1 MLARR
6 IANRYAEAL
15 FQLAQQR
22 NAVQAWEG
30 ELATVALVFAQT
42 PELITVLE
50 HPEIPLTQKEALL
63 TKVFKEKIAPE
74 VLSVLTLLIKRG
86 HEPDVA
92 LLHDIFRELWN
103 RQRRLLPV
111 QVTSA
116 IPLTEDQAQQ
126 LSNVLAQRTGATI
139 TLQRN
144 VDPELIAGMVIQLG
158 DRVIDASARTA
169 LTEMRSTLTGI

>member
-22 NAVQAWEG
+22 NAVQAWEQ
-30 ELATVALVFAQT
+30 ELATVALVFART
-42 PELITVLE
+42 AELTTVLK

-63 TKVFKEKIAPE
+63 NKVFKAQISPE
-74 VLSVLTLLIKRG
+74 VLGVLLLLIRRG
-86 HEPDVA
+86 HDPAVD
-92 LLHDIFRELWN
+92 LLHEIFVALWN

-116 IPLTEDQAQQ
+116 VPMTEEQAHQ
-126 LSNVLAQRTGATI
+126 LANVLAQRTGSTI
-139 TLQRN
+139 SLQRN
-144 VDPELIAGMVIQLG
+144 VDPELIAGMTIQLG
-158 DRVIDASARTA
+158 DRVIDASAKAA
-169 LTEMRSTLTGI
+169 LAEMRAALSGL